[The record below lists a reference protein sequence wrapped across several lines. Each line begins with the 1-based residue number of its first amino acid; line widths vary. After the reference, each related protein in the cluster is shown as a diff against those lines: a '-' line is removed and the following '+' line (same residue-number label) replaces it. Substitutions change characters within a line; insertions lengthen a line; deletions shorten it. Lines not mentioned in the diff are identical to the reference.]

1 MVLPASCLRLMRELI
16 PSAEKGR
23 LLVRNGGLRDGRI
36 VRLCGVGQRRRASA
50 ESDSFINTKNTNKS
64 FKYRMFELIPQPR
77 PSTASLIQLDIFYLV
92 FHSNNHFK
100 VCISAGNQ
108 SNAPLKIQP
117 LALISFRISCSSNPH
132 TLIFTW
138 PRIWSK
144 SLPSR

>member
-1 MVLPASCLRLMRELI
+1 
-16 PSAEKGR
+16 
-23 LLVRNGGLRDGRI
+23 
-36 VRLCGVGQRRRASA
+36 
-50 ESDSFINTKNTNKS
+50 
-64 FKYRMFELIPQPR
+64 MFELIPQPR

-117 LALISFRISCSSNPH
+117 LALISFHISCSSNPH